1 METTKVFSQLLAAYT
16 DPAVR
21 GILMEGSARSSK
33 TYSTLQL
40 LDRIGRRV
48 RRPHLTSVVSETMPH
63 LRRGAITDFKNILQ
77 TDKIWQPDKWHDT
90 NKLYTYP
97 HGGQLEFFSVD
108 DKRKVLGPQRQD
120 LYMNEAINIADY
132 DIYRQLAIRT
142 DGKII
147 IDYNPAHEF
156 WAHTKLMNRKDFV
169 TIRSTYLD
177 NDMLSQVQID
187 EIESNREIDPDWFN
201 VYGLGLLGS
210 KKGLVIQN
218 WDIVN
223 ELPPRNTWK
232 HAYIGVDFGWSAPSA
247 VMLVVVGERG
257 EVWIDE
263 LLYARQQDTPH
274 MAAAIKANN
283 LQHLEVI
290 CDEAEPR
297 TINDLKGQGI
307 KAIPTKTKE
316 IQLGIAIMN
325 RFKKHYTARSLNS
338 IYENRNYRYPTDVNG
353 ELGLVPIKAH
363 GHAKDAERYVFLNKL
378 SHVSAGFGV
387 TSGTAGGRK

>member
-1 METTKVFSQLLAAYT
+1 METTKVFSDLLAAYT

-21 GILMEGSARSSK
+21 GILLEGSARSSK
-33 TYSTLQL
+33 TFSTLQL

-48 RRPHLTSVVSETMPH
+48 KRPHLTSVVSETMPH

-77 TDKIWQPDKWHDT
+77 MDNVWQSDAWHDT
-90 NKLYTYP
+90 NKMYTY
-97 HGGQLEFFSVD
+97 GRGQIEFFSVD
-108 DKRKVLGPQRQD
+108 DMRKVLGPARQD
-120 LYMNEAINIADY
+120 LYINEAINISDY

-142 DGKII
+142 TGKII
-147 IDYNPAHEF
+147 IDYNPAYEF
-156 WAHTKLMNRKDFV
+156 WAHTKLQNRDDFV
-169 TIRSTYLD
+169 TIRSTYKD
-177 NDMLSQVQID
+177 NDMLSAAQVA
-187 EIESNREIDPDWFN
+187 EIEANIDIDPEWYK

-223 ELPPRNTWK
+223 DLPPRSTWK
-232 HAYIGVDFGWSAPSA
+232 HAYIGIDFGWSAPSA

-263 LLYARQQDTPH
+263 LLYARQQDTPD
-274 MAAAIKANN
+274 MAKAIKDNN
-283 LQHLEVI
+283 LQHLECI

-297 TINDLKGQGI
+297 TIKDLKGQGI

-338 IYENRNYRYPTDVNG
+338 IYENRNYRYPTDENG
-353 ELGLVPIKAH
+353 ELGQIPIKAH

-378 SHVSAGFGV
+378 SNISAGFGV
-387 TSGTAGGRK
+387 TVGRAKK